1 MPGTSLLIRWCL
13 ACLVGEALG
22 IAIVATAYAA
32 LDRGVLTDT
41 TNVILTAGAWEGL
54 ALGTAQ
60 AFVLR
65 RLGVDPFSW
74 IVLTVAGAVTGYGL
88 SIIGGAGSGEES
100 PGAAEPA
107 LWLMALLGAGL
118 GVVMGLLMGG
128 LQGLAFRGIVT
139 IRRWALANAVGWAPA
154 MAVIIIAAGLPG
166 YAWPLPAVALL
177 GTASGAIAGLCV
189 GAVTALALRNAEAM
203 P

>member
-32 LDRGVLTDT
+32 LDRGVLADT

-65 RLGVDPFSW
+65 RLGVDPLSW
-74 IVLTVAGAVTGYGL
+74 IVLTVAG
-88 SIIGGAGSGEES
+88 
-100 PGAAEPA
+100 
-107 LWLMALLGAGL
+107 
-118 GVVMGLLMGG
+118 
-128 LQGLAFRGIVT
+128 
-139 IRRWALANAVGWAPA
+139 
-154 MAVIIIAAGLPG
+154 
-166 YAWPLPAVALL
+166 
-177 GTASGAIAGLCV
+177 V